1 MGDANYQV
9 EFNDT
14 RKFIFSG
21 SLTNAMS
28 DYLVEFMKMG
38 KFEPIDVLV
47 SQLDRAGI
55 KAMLKHAEK
64 GIIKSM
70 FIDSGAYS
78 EHSQGIKIDVD
89 EYISYVNSLDDHI
102 CAVAQVLRGEKWV

>member
-1 MGDANYQV
+1 MSEPTKGI

-14 RKFIFSG
+14 RRFFFSG
-21 SLTNAMS
+21 SLVNEMV
-28 DYLVEFMKMG
+28 DYLVKFMELG

-47 SQLDRAGI
+47 SQLDRAGV
-55 KAMLKHAEK
+55 KAMLKHSER

-89 EYISYVNSLDDHI
+89 EYIDYVNNLDDKI
-102 CAVAQVLRGEKWV
+102 SAIAQVDHIPGVF